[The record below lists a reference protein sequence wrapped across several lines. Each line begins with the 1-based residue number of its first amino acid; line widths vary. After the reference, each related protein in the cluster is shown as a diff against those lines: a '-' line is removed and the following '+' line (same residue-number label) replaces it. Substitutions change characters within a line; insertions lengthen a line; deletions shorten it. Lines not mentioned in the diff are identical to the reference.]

1 MSTLGLYFS
10 RQKRGTLYPSFA
22 HIYLKSRSKSER
34 IKDSDDYILLTPECV
49 SPGELDA
56 QVDRLIRELEQ
67 VRTLGKQKLA
77 RRET

>member
-10 RQKRGTLYPSFA
+10 RQQRGSLYPTFA
-22 HIYLKSRSKSER
+22 HVYVKSWSKSAR

-49 SPGELDA
+49 SSGELDA
-56 QVDRLIRELEQ
+56 QVERLIRELEQ
-67 VRTLGKQKLA
+67 IRALGKKKLA